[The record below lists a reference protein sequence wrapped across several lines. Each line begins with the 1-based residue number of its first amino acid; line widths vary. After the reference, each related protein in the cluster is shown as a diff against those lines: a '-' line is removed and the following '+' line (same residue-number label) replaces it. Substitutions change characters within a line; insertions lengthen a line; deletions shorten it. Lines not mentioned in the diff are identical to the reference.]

1 MAHYLQWADK
11 GKPGWLRYLVGALL
25 VLVISLFVGQIFSV
39 VGAVLIAS
47 QSAAATIV
55 KTTFFGFIV
64 SFVLVPL
71 VPRVLNGR
79 PWWSIAMPVRSIRWR
94 ELLTGA
100 GIAVATM
107 AVLNTI
113 GWLSTPQAYTYQG
126 IEASSWIPMLA
137 VAAVAFFVQA
147 STEEMVYRGY
157 LAQSVWA
164 FTRSP
169 LLALVIPALIFSVP
183 HLGNVTGSTGLAG
196 LVPYMIVGLTYGWI
210 AYRSGSLWMSTGVHA
225 ASNWFITMFVG
236 SAAEK
241 IAKVS
246 MFTTHGSSST
256 GELIAGIAIQNLVVV
271 GLTEAALRGRLSRPD
286 ASLGRQGVSL

>member
-1 MAHYLQWADK
+1 MSHYLQWADK

-25 VLVISLFVGQIFSV
+25 VLLISLFFGQIFSV

-71 VPRVLNGR
+71 VPRALNSR
-79 PWWSIAMPVRSIRWR
+79 PWWSIAMPALSIRWWD
-94 ELLTGA
+94 LLTGA

-107 AVLNTI
+107 AVLNAI
-113 GWLSTPQAYTYQG
+113 GWLIAPEAYTYAG
-126 IEASSWIPMLA
+126 IDPSSWLPMLA
-137 VAAVAFFVQA
+137 IAAVAFFVQA

-169 LLALVIPALIFSVP
+169 LLALVVPALIFSAP
-183 HLGNVTGSTGLAG
+183 HLGNVAGSTGLAG
-196 LVPYMIVGLTYGWI
+196 LAPYMIVGLTYGWI

-225 ASNWFITMFVG
+225 ANNWFITMFVG

-246 MFTTHGSSST
+246 MFTTHGTSSN

-271 GLTEAALRGRLSRPD
+271 GLTEAALRGRISRPE
-286 ASLGRQGVSL
+286 ASLGRQGVRI